1 MFHRLKN
8 VFNKMSQ
15 EINKQNSRFKQ
26 ARFKSSREER
36 IKSMR

>member
-15 EINKQNSRFKQ
+15 EINKQNSRFK
-26 ARFKSSREER
+26 SSREER
-36 IKSMR
+36 IRSMR